1 MPSNSEKSNPIYK
14 YPGENGKINVICD
27 TMLWYHISKTRVK
40 DDFKLKHNLIGTY
53 INAIE
58 LNATENLIKYHED
71 AIQAIISLNKFAYY
85 IIEHDP
91 FDGFILQNIDP
102 DYPNVIDY
110 NVLESL
116 AILIKYDVSHFLQ
129 DPLKIKE
136 VREFIDTVNEPYV
149 RLSNEINA
157 ALPDLRKTYSNKQSF
172 KASQTNWEIYNMVV
186 EIIAQRIKTE
196 GNYKLENCE
205 FFIVMQDKYFRMLIS
220 DEKFKAEPNDF
231 NDLMN
236 MVYVGKN
243 DKFYTQEKKWIEFAN
258 QAKMYDRYFVSH
270 SDIFEE

>member
-71 AIQAIISLNKFAYY
+71 ANQAIISLNKFAYY

-91 FDGFILQNIDP
+91 FDYIIIENINP
-102 DYPNVIDY
+102 EYSNVIDY
-110 NVLESL
+110 GLFESL
-116 AILIKYDVSHFLQ
+116 STLIKYDLSDFLN
-129 DPLKIKE
+129 DHVKVKE
-136 VREFIDTVNEPYV
+136 LREFIDTVNEPYI
-149 RLSNEINA
+149 RLSDGINT
-157 ALPDLRKTYSNKQSF
+157 ALPELRKTYSNKQSF
-172 KASQTNWEIYNMVV
+172 KASSTVWEVYDMVLK
-186 EIIAQRIKTE
+186 IIIERINIKIE
-196 GNYKLENCE
+196 HSLENCE
-205 FFIVMQDKYFRMLIS
+205 LFIVMQDKYFRMLIT

-243 DKFYTQEKKWIEFAN
+243 DKFYTQEKKWIEFAK
-258 QAKMYDRYFVSH
+258 QAKMYDKYFVSH
-270 SDIFEE
+270 NDIFEL